1 MLQDK
6 IRTEAY
12 KDTIYNNSR
21 ILKGKKIVDIGA
33 GKFTIRGPRTKTGR
47 NLNNGSV
54 NNYISRHWYFINVRC

>member
-12 KDTIYNNSR
+12 KDTIYNNSS

-33 GKFTIRGPRTKTGR
+33 GKCTI
-47 NLNNGSV
+47 
-54 NNYISRHWYFINVRC
+54 